1 MVEYTS
7 MARIQAFKKIR
18 FIRVS
23 LSLLT
28 FILSFF
34 VMVTLSRAAV
44 EQKGGAT
51 IGELTATTSE
61 NHLILFCTLQNSFTK
76 EMIEVLHSGIS
87 LHFTFYIELHKTAE
101 NWPGELMTALTLRH
115 TMVYDTL
122 KESYR
127 VTLEEEKN
135 KTYSFRSLSEAQKT
149 INEINGAKIVELP
162 QLIPDKL
169 YKLMV
174 RAELYRKTLPMG
186 LRDVLPF
193 FSWGDVGT
201 DWHTIE
207 FRY

>member
-1 MVEYTS
+1 
-7 MARIQAFKKIR
+7 F
-18 FIRVS
+18 
-23 LSLLT
+23 
-28 FILSFF
+28 SFF
-34 VMVTLSRAAV
+34 LMITLSSAAV
-44 EQKGGAT
+44 EQRGGAT
-51 IGELTATTSE
+51 IEELTATTSE
-61 NHLILFCTLQNSFTK
+61 NHLILFCILENSFTK
-76 EMIEVLHSGIS
+76 EMIEVLHSGIP
-87 LHFTFYIELHKTAE
+87 LRFTFHIELHKTAE
-101 NWPGELMTALTLRH
+101 NWPGELMTALSLQH

-135 KTYSFRSLSEAQKT
+135 RTYSFRSLSEAEKA
-149 INEINGAKIVELP
+149 INEINGAKIVELS

-174 RAELYRKTLPMG
+174 RAEIYRKTLPMG

-193 FSWGDVGT
+193 FSWGDVET

>member
-1 MVEYTS
+1 MMT
-7 MARIQAFKKIR
+7 
-18 FIRVS
+18 
-23 LSLLT
+23 
-28 FILSFF
+28 
-34 VMVTLSRAAV
+34 TLSWTTV
-44 EQKGGAT
+44 EQKGGTT

-61 NHLILFCTLQNSFTK
+61 NHLLLFCTLENSFTK
-76 EMIEVLHSGIS
+76 EMIEVLHSGIP

-115 TMVYDTL
+115 TMVFDTL
-122 KESYR
+122 KENYR

-135 KTYSFRSLSEAQKT
+135 KTYSFGSLAEAKKA
-149 INEINGAKIVELP
+149 INEINGAKIVEIS

-193 FSWGDVGT
+193 FSWGDVET